1 MGKVFNG
8 VGKVVGK
15 VVKPVK
21 GVFTSVLGEELGN
34 AAFMAAAAYLGG
46 AAFSAYG
53 GAGAAAGGTSAAGA
67 GAGAGAAAGAGAGT
81 AAGAAGSAW
90 TSSAALTGAGLGGIA
105 GYQQGA
111 ANVAA
116 DKQEAANMA
125 AESRANEALRQQEI
139 MRKTALL
146 AEQRTLSSR
155 VDSARNV
162 RNNISAINSKKLG
175 DEEETLG

>member
-1 MGKVFNG
+1 MGKVFKG

-21 GVFTSVLGEELGN
+21 GVFTSALGEELGN

-46 AAFSAYG
+46 AGLTALGGSSALAGSALGNGLATVG
-53 GAGAAAGGTSAAGA
+53 GAVGSGTGAAIAGA
-67 GAGAGAAAGAGAGT
+67 G
-81 AAGAAGSAW
+81 
-90 TSSAALTGAGLGGIA
+90 

-116 DKQEAANMA
+116 EKQEAANVA

-155 VDSARNV
+155 VGSARNV